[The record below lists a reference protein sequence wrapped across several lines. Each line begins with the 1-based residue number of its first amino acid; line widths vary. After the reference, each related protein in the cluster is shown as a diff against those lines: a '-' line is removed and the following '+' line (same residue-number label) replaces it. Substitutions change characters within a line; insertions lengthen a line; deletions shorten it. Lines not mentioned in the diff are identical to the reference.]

1 MSLRVIQIATGEGA
15 EHENTTTENTI
26 LRKTWAPYELSVG
39 STYPFT
45 CAINVNDENS
55 TDTNTV
61 AIRFGTTS
69 ATPASNTACGSSAAV
84 DGVDNDFAVIIGFLE
99 VQTSTRAVCYGFLSA
114 NDAANVE
121 KACAFMKVLTI
132 DRTVTNYLD
141 VTIDFSVAHA
151 DNEIAAVAGCFMQ
164 AT

>member
-26 LRKTWAPYELSVG
+26 LRKTWAAYELTVG
-39 STYPFT
+39 STYPFS
-45 CAINVNDENS
+45 CAIIVNDENS

-69 ATPASNTACGSSAAV
+69 ATPASNTACGASAAV
-84 DGVDNDFAVIIGFLE
+84 DGADGDFAVVFGFLE
-99 VQTSTRAVCYGFLSA
+99 VQTATRAVCYGFLSA
-114 NDAANVE
+114 NDDANTQ
-121 KACAFMKVLTI
+121 KACAFVKVLTI
-132 DRTVTNYLD
+132 DRSVVNYLD

-151 DNEIAAVAGCFMQ
+151 DNEIAAAAGCFMQ